1 MQSRRGMTDSCVL
14 ERIKDGTLRI
24 CPRGRFV
31 ESKTNRGK
39 TRLQIIRRK
48 RHGSEYR
55 FVSICANGKKKKV
68 SVHRLVWM
76 SQHMQLVPDGFDVDH
91 ENGKRIRFPDS
102 IENLRLLPSSVNRS
116 LGAMKT
122 KVAQF
127 QPTNCD

>member
-1 MQSRRGMTDSCVL
+1 MTDRCVL
-14 ERIKDGTLRI
+14 ERIKDRTLRI

-39 TRLQIIRRK
+39 KRLRIIRRK

-76 SQHMQLVPDGFDVDH
+76 SKHLQLVPDGFDIDH
-91 ENGKRIRFPDS
+91 KHGRKIKFPDA
-102 IENLRLLPSSVNRS
+102 IGNLRLLPSSVNRS
-116 LGAMKT
+116 NKLRLIPNRESRDFVRSQAEY
-122 KVAQF
+122 
-127 QPTNCD
+127 

>member
-1 MQSRRGMTDSCVL
+1 MQSRQGMTDSCVL
-14 ERIKDGTLRI
+14 ERIKAGTLRI

-31 ESKTNRGK
+31 ESRTNRGK
-39 TRLQIIRRK
+39 KRLQIIRRK
-48 RHGSEYR
+48 RNGSEYR

-91 ENGKRIRFPDS
+91 ENGKRIRFADS

-116 LGAMKT
+116 LGALKHKAAESVT
-122 KVAQF
+122 
-127 QPTNCD
+127 TNCD